1 MRPELQAKFLQHL
14 NRKQSDQGFTL
25 IELLVVIIIIGILAA
40 IALPN
45 FLNQSAKAKQSEAKQ
60 NVAVVNRTQA
70 AYRTENTTFAT
81 SFDVLAIG
89 SLTGGANATT
99 ANYSYAIVGGAD
111 SASILATARD
121 NALRHYTGANS
132 RFTNNA
138 SEPVISSINCE
149 SNTPAIGATAATGS
163 SSAAPA
169 CPTNYKTLGN

>member
-1 MRPELQAKFLQHL
+1 MKTDLKVKYLQFLNKKNQ
-14 NRKQSDQGFTL
+14 DQGFTL

-99 ANYSYAIVGGAD
+99 ANYSYAIV
-111 SASILATARD
+111 
-121 NALRHYTGANS
+121 
-132 RFTNNA
+132 
-138 SEPVISSINCE
+138 
-149 SNTPAIGATAATGS
+149 
-163 SSAAPA
+163 
-169 CPTNYKTLGN
+169 